1 VNPARGGIPGR
12 KRNPGQKE
20 KTVLASANAGKL
32 RELTTLLQPLGI
44 ELIPQQ
50 DLGIESATET
60 GTTFIENALE
70 KARHASRASGL
81 PAIADDSGLSVE
93 ALDGAPGVYSARFA
107 GPDAT
112 DADNNR
118 KLVQDLTGV
127 ADTRAHF
134 FCAIVYLRDAED
146 PTPLLATGRW
156 EGRILFEPRGSN
168 GFGYDSLFEVAAMD
182 VTAAQLPAAEKNR
195 ISHRSQ
201 AVSQLVEL
209 LSTPGATL
217 GATPGA

>member
-1 VNPARGGIPGR
+1 M
-12 KRNPGQKE
+12 
-20 KTVLASANAGKL
+20 LASANAGKL
-32 RELTTLLQPLGI
+32 RELAALLQPLCI

-50 DLGIESATET
+50 DLGIESAPES

-81 PAIADDSGLSVE
+81 PAIADDSGLSVD

-107 GPDAT
+107 GADAT

-118 KLVQDLTGV
+118 KLLQDLTGV
-127 ADTRAHF
+127 ANTRAHYY
-134 FCAIVYLRDAED
+134 CAIVYLRHAED

-168 GFGYDSLFEVAAMD
+168 GFGYYSLFEVAEND

-195 ISHRSQ
+195 MSHRGQ

-209 LSTPGATL
+209 LSTPE
-217 GATPGA
+217 ATPEAKPGA

>member
-1 VNPARGGIPGR
+1 M
-12 KRNPGQKE
+12 
-20 KTVLASANAGKL
+20 LASANAGKL
-32 RELTTLLQPLGI
+32 RELTALLQPLGI
-44 ELIPQQ
+44 ELIAQQ

-107 GPDAT
+107 GVGAT

-118 KLVQDLTGV
+118 KLQQDLTGV
-127 ADTRAHF
+127 ADTRAHYY
-134 FCAIVYLRDAED
+134 CAIVYLRHPDD

-156 EGRILFEPRGSN
+156 DGRILAEPRGSN

-182 VTAAQLPAAEKNR
+182 LTAAQLPAAEKNR
-195 ISHRSQ
+195 ISHRGK
-201 AVSQLVEL
+201 AVSQLVGL
-209 LSTPGATL
+209 LAKPE
-217 GATPGA
+217 P